1 LLYFDCLLS
10 NPLIIKRLPIKNKN
24 SAEIDRILNS
34 FINLYKNNQHPI
46 EVSFRDLFPSL
57 NRTDRASHL
66 IHTYPAKLLVHIPYF
81 FLNNN
86 ILTKEGDKIFD
97 PFCGSGT
104 VLLEALLAN
113 KDSFGSDSN
122 PLARLL
128 STVKTYRYETNRL
141 YKYIDYFKNIENC
154 ESEYPSVVNMDYW
167 FLPKIKVQLIK
178 ILNTI
183 KKIEDKHYQDFFLI
197 CFSNCIRKVSLADPR
212 VSVPVRIKPSHY
224 PKHHPFRDKNIEIL
238 KQLEFIDVKDKFLE
252 IVFENIR
259 RIASQN
265 CLINGNISKI
275 VSDNA
280 KYLINP
286 KTRGF
291 EGLDKE
297 SMDLVITS
305 PPYAGAQKYIR
316 ASSLSLGWAELAS
329 ASELKGLDNL
339 SIGRESY
346 VKSEYMDLR
355 STGIGDADSILQEI
369 YQFNPLR
376 AYIAGNYLIEMEE
389 ALKETYSVLKKGGYL
404 VIVAANNQVCK
415 REFKTQEYLQT
426 IVENLGAKVIFRLID
441 DIKSYGLMT
450 KRNKTASIIT
460 REWILVFQK
469 PT

>member
-1 LLYFDCLLS
+1 LFGPFIVKKLQ
-10 NPLIIKRLPIKNKN
+10 IIDENI
-24 SAEIDRILNS
+24 AEIDRILYS
-34 FINLYKNNQHPI
+34 FIDVYEKNYKPI
-46 EVSFRDLFPSL
+46 EVSFRDLFPAL
-57 NRTDRASHL
+57 NNADRASHL

-86 ILTKEGDKIFD
+86 ILTKKGDKVFD

-128 STVKTYRYETNRL
+128 SRVKTFRYETNQL
-141 YKYIDYFKNIENC
+141 YKYIDYFNDIENYKND
-154 ESEYPSVVNMDYW
+154 YPSVVNIDYW
-167 FLPKIKVQLIK
+167 FLPKIKIQLIK
-178 ILNTI
+178 ILGTI
-183 KKIEDKHYQDFFLI
+183 KKIDDKVYQDFFLV

-212 VSVPVRIKPSHY
+212 IAVPVRIKPNHY
-224 PKHHPFRDKNIEIL
+224 PKNHPFRDKNIEIL
-238 KQLEFIDVKDKFLE
+238 KQLEFINVKEKFLE

-259 RIASQN
+259 RIASLN
-265 CLINGNISKI
+265 SIINGNTAKI

-280 KYLINP
+280 RYIINP

-291 EGLDKE
+291 EGLDNE

-316 ASSLSLGWAELAS
+316 SSSLSLGWVELAK
-329 ASELKGLDNL
+329 ADELKGLDNL
-339 SIGRESY
+339 SIGRAHY
-346 VKSEYMDLR
+346 IKSEYKNLR
-355 STGIGDADSILQEI
+355 LTGIYDADSILKEI
-369 YQFNPLR
+369 YQINPLR
-376 AYIAGNYLIEMEE
+376 AYIAGNYLIEMKD
-389 ALKETYSVLKKGGYL
+389 ALKETFDVLKKGGYL

-426 IVENLGAKVIFRLID
+426 IVENLGAKVILRLID

-469 PT
+469 PN

>member
-1 LLYFDCLLS
+1 LFK
-10 NPLIIKRLPIKNKN
+10 PFIIKRLPIKNEN
-24 SAEIDRILNS
+24 ITEIDRILNS
-34 FINLYKNNQHPI
+34 FINLYKNNQQPI
-46 EVSFRDLFPSL
+46 EVSFRGLFPSL
-57 NRTDRASHL
+57 NNTDRATHL

-81 FLNNN
+81 FLNNT
-86 ILTKEGDKIFD
+86 IITKDGDKVFD

-113 KDSFGSDSN
+113 KDSYGSDSN

-128 STVKTYRYETNRL
+128 STVKTFHYETDRL
-141 YKYIDYFKNIENC
+141 HKYIYYFKNIDNC
-154 ESEYPSVVNMDYW
+154 KSEYPSVVNMDYW

-178 ILNTI
+178 ILDTI
-183 KKIEDKHYQDFFLI
+183 RKIEDKNYQDFFLV

-212 VSVPVRIKPSHY
+212 VSVPVRIKPNHY

-238 KQLEFIDVKDKFLE
+238 KQLEFINVREKFLE

-259 RIASQN
+259 RIVSLNA
-265 CLINGNISKI
+265 LLNGNISRI

-280 KYLINP
+280 KYLITP
-286 KTRGF
+286 KTGGF

-316 ASSLSLGWAELAS
+316 SSSLSLGWTELAT
-329 ASELKGLDNL
+329 ATELKGLDNL
-339 SIGRESY
+339 SIGRENY
-346 VKSEYMDLR
+346 GKYEYTNLK
-355 STGIGDADSILQEI
+355 STGIDDADSILKEV

-389 ALKETYSVLKKGGYL
+389 ALKETYAVLKKGGYL
-404 VIVAANNQVCK
+404 VIVAANNQVCN

-426 IVENLGAKVIFRLID
+426 IVENLGAKVILRLID